1 MYYPSLFD
9 SFFSPTRV
17 IVVSEERLQAA
28 ERKAK
33 QEQIEAVDVR
43 INDLTRYRDELSVQ
57 LKELTPSKP
66 GKDLDKLDENR
77 EPQSLQ
83 EALTGECD
91 V

>member
-9 SFFSPTRV
+9 SFFAPTRV

-43 INDLTRYRDELSVQ
+43 INELTKYRDELSSQ

-66 GKDLDKLDENR
+66 GKDLDALDR
-77 EPQSLQ
+77 EPQSLALE
-83 EALTGECD
+83 EALTGD
-91 V
+91 A

>member
-9 SFFSPTRV
+9 SFFAPTRV

-33 QEQIEAVDVR
+33 QEQIEAVEVR
-43 INDLTRYRDELSVQ
+43 INDLTKYRDELTNQ
-57 LKELTPSKP
+57 LKELTPTKS
-66 GKDLDKLDENR
+66 GKDLDQLDGA
-77 EPQSLQ
+77 Q
-83 EALTGECD
+83 CD

>member
-9 SFFSPTRV
+9 SFFAPTRV

-33 QEQIEAVDVR
+33 QEQIEAVEIR
-43 INDLTRYRDELSVQ
+43 INDLTKYRDELTNQ
-57 LKELTPSKP
+57 LKELSPTKP
-66 GKDLDKLDENR
+66 GKDLDQLDGA
-77 EPQSLQ
+77 Q
-83 EALTGECD
+83 CD

>member
-9 SFFSPTRV
+9 SFFAPTRV

-33 QEQIEAVDVR
+33 QEQIEAVEVR
-43 INDLTRYRDELSVQ
+43 INDLTKYRDELSSQ
-57 LKELTPSKP
+57 LKELTPSKS
-66 GKDLDKLDENR
+66 GKDLDQLD
-77 EPQSLQ
+77 
-83 EALTGECD
+83 GVDCD